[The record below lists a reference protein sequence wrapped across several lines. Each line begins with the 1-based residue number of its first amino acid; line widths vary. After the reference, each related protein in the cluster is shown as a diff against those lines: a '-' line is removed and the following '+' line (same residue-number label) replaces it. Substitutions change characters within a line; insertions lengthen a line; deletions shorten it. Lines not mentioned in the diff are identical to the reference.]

1 MAKASPSRGR
11 RYVAARNNLVAPPWA
26 RSPGRVICAKGW
38 RVAGDCGILNFI
50 RREVFLLNYYQILE
64 VPVSATD
71 LEIESAYLRLSKAFS
86 PENFSLENSFAKE
99 QLALLDEAYRALHN
113 PIVRKRYDAYLA
125 SLSLTGSFTP
135 EHFSDCEKVPPPA
148 EESTA
153 PIAKKE
159 TPSISSAP
167 MVPPPSST
175 VPVESP
181 RPAETDLSSALSC
194 TDLHTLPME
203 SRIAQSPL
211 PLKFFRFYLFI
222 GIPISILF
230 WIISLWN
237 QISQYGLGT
246 ILSQSNAFAMTY
258 LTLIP
263 LIMAIALG
271 LSIYLVAHRNK
282 LSAKTY
288 HVLFAIPLCALS
300 LQLPAGFETSPLSSL
315 LGALVAIALVYLPF
329 TIYWYKRR
337 YLFFSVPKEEFAQF
351 GKNGWKFFLKF
362 FALACLCATLMAGLA
377 YKGFF
382 STSNQPVDPTQATYS
397 IDIEETQHYN
407 TNGGWCPEFDVQ
419 INGRSVSSGDC
430 LTCSV
435 NDMVTVSVEA
445 VYPSSG
451 YAETSVVLS
460 EEDILYGGM
469 VSLEIDSINT
479 AGLGVALHDVIVY
492 LTPQ

>member
-1 MAKASPSRGR
+1 M
-11 RYVAARNNLVAPPWA
+11 
-26 RSPGRVICAKGW
+26 
-38 RVAGDCGILNFI
+38 
-50 RREVFLLNYYQILE
+50 NYYQILE

-86 PENFSLENSFAKE
+86 PENFSLEDSFAKE

-258 LTLIP
+258 LTFIP

-288 HVLFAIPLCALS
+288 PVLFAIPLCALS

-382 STSNQPVDPTQATYS
+382 STSNQPVNPTQATYS

-407 TNGGWCPEFDVQ
+407 VGEYNKWFPEFDVQ

-469 VSLEIDSINT
+469 ISLEIDSINT

>member
-1 MAKASPSRGR
+1 M
-11 RYVAARNNLVAPPWA
+11 
-26 RSPGRVICAKGW
+26 
-38 RVAGDCGILNFI
+38 
-50 RREVFLLNYYQILE
+50 NYYQILE

-175 VPVESP
+175 VPVEPP
-181 RPAETDLSSALSC
+181 RPAETDLSSTLSC

-222 GIPISILF
+222 GIPISIPF

-300 LQLPAGFETSPLSSL
+300 LQLPPAGFETSPLSSL
-315 LGALVAIALVYLPF
+315 LGALIAIALVYLPI

-407 TNGGWCPEFDVQ
+407 MGEYNKWFPEFDVQ

-479 AGLGVALHDVIVY
+479 AGPGVALHDVIVY